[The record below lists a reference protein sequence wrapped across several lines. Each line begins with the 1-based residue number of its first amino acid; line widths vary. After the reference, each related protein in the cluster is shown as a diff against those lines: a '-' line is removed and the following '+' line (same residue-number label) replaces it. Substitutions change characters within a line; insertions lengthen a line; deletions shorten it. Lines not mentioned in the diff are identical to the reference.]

1 MEHVN
6 IPGIMSPT
14 NLCVATDES
23 PFPQGSS
30 DGLQVSQRSWA
41 AEATVG
47 RDENNT

>member
-30 DGLQVSQRSWA
+30 DRRLA
-41 AEATVG
+41 NLAEVLG
-47 RDENNT
+47 C